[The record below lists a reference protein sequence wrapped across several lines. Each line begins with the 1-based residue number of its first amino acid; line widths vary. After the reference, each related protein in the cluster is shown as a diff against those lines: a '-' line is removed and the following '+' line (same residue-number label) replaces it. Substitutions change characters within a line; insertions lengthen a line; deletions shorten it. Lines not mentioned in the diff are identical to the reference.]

1 MTEEI
6 YIFDIDGCIMPPII
20 SNFDD
25 NNNSREETVKES
37 VSNGQKMELFPEFIK
52 FYQNHCERAKLVI
65 FITGRKKSEF
75 GDLTEFHL
83 KPFDGLKRYKIIY
96 YPEGKP
102 HNSDEYFEWKIKEI
116 QKILNINEK
125 NQFNEYNNS
134 VSFKIFDDMDDYFPK
149 IKDLSKKFGINIQ
162 LYLIKG
168 ENSWNFLNN

>member
-25 NNNSREETVKES
+25 NDNAREETVKVS
-37 VSNGQKMELFPEFIK
+37 VSNGQKMELFPDFINYYK
-52 FYQNHCERAKLVI
+52 KHCERAKLVV

-75 GDLTEFHL
+75 GELTEFHL
-83 KPFDGLKRYKIIY
+83 KPFERIKRYKIIY

-102 HNSDEYFEWKIKEI
+102 HNSDEYFEWKIKKI
-116 QKILNINEK
+116 QKILNIKEK
-125 NQFNEYNNS
+125 NQFNDYNNS

-149 IKDLSKKFGINIQ
+149 IEDLSKKFGIKIQ

-168 ENSWNFLNN
+168 ENSWNCLYN